1 MTQNTNPEKP
11 EWFELVDGDAPSA
24 QVAKVNKKLPAI
36 AVLVTG
42 ALIATGAFFASASE
56 NHHDDDRVAS
66 VDFNSG
72 AQGSVTN
79 EETSDEVFTTPPK
92 GPDAPGV
99 APIKPPGGGGERED
113 DEDGEHEDF
122 DEDGEHEERE
132 RHEGRERHERGERGG
147 SAPQIPAP
155 STSTAAQGA

>member
-24 QVAKVNKKLPAI
+24 QVTKVNKKLPAI

-56 NHHDDDRVAS
+56 NHHDDDQVAS
-66 VDFNSG
+66 IDFNSG
-72 AQGSVTN
+72 AQGTVTN

-92 GPDAPGV
+92 GPEAPGV
-99 APIKPPGGGGERED
+99 APIKPPDGQRDGGD
-113 DEDGEHEDF
+113 HDEF